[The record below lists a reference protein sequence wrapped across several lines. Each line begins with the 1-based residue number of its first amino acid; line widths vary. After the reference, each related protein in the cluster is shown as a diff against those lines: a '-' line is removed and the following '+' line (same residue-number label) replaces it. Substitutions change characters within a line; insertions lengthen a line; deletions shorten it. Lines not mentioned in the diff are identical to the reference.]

1 MLYQFLSLIFLCLS
15 LTFLSVPLLDNQR
28 SSTVIINL
36 WVSTNNAPQI
46 IHSDHSPW
54 SSTVIINE
62 APPWSSTV
70 VRMGGVVE
78 KHQATNGKRDER
90 GRLKVKTVWV
100 WVLSLWFHLGF
111 FFFFFFFF
119 FLVFGH
125 VNCTC
130 SLGFFFFTWFSTM
143 NSNWLDQ
150 MQGRRWFWI
159 GFFCGFMVVEVG
171 VAVVV
176 VGMGFCYGSSMGSWW
191 WWWWQVVFRF
201 CLGGSR

>member
-70 VRMGGVVE
+70 VRMGGLVE

-111 FFFFFFFF
+111 FFF
-119 FLVFGH
+119 
-125 VNCTC
+125 
-130 SLGFFFFTWFSTM
+130 TWFSTM

-159 GFFCGFMVVEVG
+159 GVFCGFMVVEVG

-191 WWWWQVVFRF
+191 WW
-201 CLGGSR
+201 